1 MKEKLKRT
9 EEALY
14 NYKRMEIAIKNI
26 QIDIENLLNDIALKA
41 VSYDQRG
48 SKTNAFNSSV
58 ENEVIKREEYI
69 KEQVDILKA
78 KLKYNKD
85 LKVKIE
91 GALGELNSIEYKLI
105 NLRYFSREKK
115 TWVAVGM
122 ELGFDKDYCVKI
134 RSKIIKKMSELI
146 YP

>member
-1 MKEKLKRT
+1 MKEKLKKT
-9 EEALY
+9 EEVLY
-14 NYKRMEIAIKNI
+14 NYKRMDIVIKNI
-26 QIDIENLLNDIALKA
+26 QIDIENLLNDVTLKA
-41 VSYDQRG
+41 VSYDKVI

-58 ENEVIKREEYI
+58 ENEAIKREEYI
-69 KEQVDILKA
+69 KEQVDVLKA

-105 NLRYFSREKK
+105 SLRYFCREKK

-134 RSKIIKKMSELI
+134 RNKIINKMSELI

>member
-1 MKEKLKRT
+1 M
-9 EEALY
+9 
-14 NYKRMEIAIKNI
+14 
-26 QIDIENLLNDIALKA
+26 
-41 VSYDQRG
+41 
-48 SKTNAFNSSV
+48 
-58 ENEVIKREEYI
+58 
-69 KEQVDILKA
+69 
-78 KLKYNKD
+78 
-85 LKVKIE
+85 KIE

>member
-1 MKEKLKRT
+1 MDEKLKKT

-14 NYKRMEIAIKNI
+14 NYKKMGIIIKNI
-26 QIDIENLLNDIALKA
+26 QIDIDNLLNDVTFKA
-41 VSYDQRG
+41 VLYDNIAG
-48 SKTNAFNSSV
+48 KTNLDNSSV

-91 GALGELNSIEYKLI
+91 GALEGLSSVEYKLI
-105 NLRYFSREKK
+105 SLRYFSKDKK
-115 TWVAVGM
+115 TWISIGC
-122 ELGFDKDYCVKI
+122 ELGFDKDYCIKM
-134 RSKIIKKMSELI
+134 RNKIIKKMSELI